1 MASAVIYGD
10 DGNELNSFEV
20 AFNGDLSKATLM
32 NVISAAASQPT
43 NTFGMVSSTGSNPL
57 GGGTFHPNATF
68 QNPGFQNQFPTIVPL
83 TGTDPFDWQKDNTCL
98 LGCHVTAELTEYIDG
113 AIVSNCSVCGK
124 RIQLDRIPGGVSLLR
139 VQELLGAVMN
149 IEDMENIEGFNLSD
163 LLGKFTEL
171 RDQLEKEEFA
181 VRQERKLLDLAAQIL
196 NTKVVPS

>member
-10 DGNELNSFEV
+10 DGNEINSFEV
-20 AFNGDLSKATLM
+20 ALNGELNNATLVNLM
-32 NVISAAASQPT
+32 GFAATTAASSAPQNS
-43 NTFGMVSSTGSNPL
+43 NTFSVIGASGTNPL
-57 GGGTFHPNATF
+57 GGGTFH
-68 QNPGFQNQFPTIVPL
+68 PGFQNQFPTIVPL
-83 TGTDPFDWQKDNTCL
+83 TGTDPFDWQKDTNCL

-113 AIVSNCSVCGK
+113 VIVSSCSVCGK

-149 IEDMENIEGFNLSD
+149 IEDIENIEGFNLSD